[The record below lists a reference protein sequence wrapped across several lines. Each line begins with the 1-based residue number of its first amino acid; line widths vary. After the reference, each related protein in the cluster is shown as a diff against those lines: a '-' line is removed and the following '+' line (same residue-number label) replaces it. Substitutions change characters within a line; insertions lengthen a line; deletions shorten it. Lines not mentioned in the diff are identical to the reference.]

1 VTETLPTWFDD
12 DVVELEDPGVDHV
25 VVRLGG
31 GRYGLAAR
39 DVAEVVPVPR
49 VTRVPGS
56 PVLGASAWA
65 NWRGHVLPVID
76 SVRCSTLPVTPLPT
90 SARLVVVSVDDV
102 EVGLVA
108 EAVSGLVPV
117 PDPCSPAPAGLT
129 GGSADLVR
137 GLADGGPAGPV
148 AVLGTRSC
156 RPRIRPRAPAAR
168 AVARP
173 STALGARLSTP
184 ADARGSGDLVHPF
197 R

>member
-49 VTRVPGS
+49 VTRLPGS
-56 PVLGASAWA
+56 PVWLRGLA

-76 SVRCSTLPVTPLPT
+76 VRPLLDLPVTPLPT
-90 SARLVVVSVDDV
+90 SARLVVVAVDDV
-102 EVGLVA
+102 EVGVVA
-108 EAVSGLVPV
+108 EQVSGLVPV
-117 PDPCSPAPAGLT
+117 PDPCPPAPAGLT

-137 GLADGGPAGPV
+137 GLADPGPAGPV
-148 AVLGTRSC
+148 AVLGTRQLL
-156 RPRIRPRAPAAR
+156 
-168 AVARP
+168 
-173 STALGARLSTP
+173 ALGS
-184 ADARGSGDLVHPF
+184 GSGT
-197 R
+197 RR